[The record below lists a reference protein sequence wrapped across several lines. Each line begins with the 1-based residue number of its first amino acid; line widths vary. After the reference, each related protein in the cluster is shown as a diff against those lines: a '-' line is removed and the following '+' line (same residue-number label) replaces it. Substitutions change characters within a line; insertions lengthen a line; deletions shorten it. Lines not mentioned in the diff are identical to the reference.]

1 MNNGAIK
8 KIDELGRIVIP
19 KDIRKRL
26 SIKKD
31 DSLEIS
37 IDGNNISICKA
48 VAIKNYD
55 NYVKDLLRILTDNNS
70 MKVLATNREEIIF
83 NNADLEDL
91 NVKELVNSSL
101 YDLVKMKEKLG
112 NDIDIRAVIIDSN
125 VEGIIIVKNTTCNEL
140 VGQIINI
147 LITNKLD
154 ISC

>member
-83 NNADLEDL
+83 NNTDLEDL

-101 YDLVKMKEKLG
+101 YDLVKMKERLG

>member
-31 DSLEIS
+31 DSLEVYIS
-37 IDGNNISICKA
+37 DNYIKIVKA
-48 VAIKNYD
+48 VAVKNYNDYTKSLVKVIVD
-55 NYVKDLLRILTDNNS
+55 NLNI
-70 MKVLATNREEIIF
+70 KVLATNREEILF
-83 NNADLEDL
+83 NNTDIVDF
-91 NVKELVNSSL
+91 NVKKMVSLSL
-101 YDLVKMKEKLG
+101 YDLLKYKEIYGSLV
-112 NDIDIRAVIIDSN
+112 DIRPIIIDSN
-125 VEGIIIVKNTTCNEL
+125 VEGIVLVDGSVNNEL

>member
-83 NNADLEDL
+83 NNTDLEDL

-101 YDLVKMKEKLG
+101 YDLVKMKERFG

>member
-55 NYVKDLLRILTDNNS
+55 NYVKDLLIILTDNNS

-83 NNADLEDL
+83 NNTDLEDL